1 MPDTGASQTI
11 ISAAVARDAKIS
23 IRPTHTELR
32 NASGAVMDLLGEAD
46 VALCNEKHSVI
57 STALVAIYINHS
69 ALISWIDLQKL
80 RVIPESFPAV
90 VAAVTTYND
99 IKTKTIATFPQ
110 VFSDTLDDRP
120 MCAENMKIY
129 LKENATPYRVSA
141 PRPIPLRFQEPVNLE
156 IEKYVK
162 SGIITPC
169 DEPTEWCSPAFF
181 VPKGDGKRVRL
192 VTDLSLIHI

>member
-23 IRPTHTELR
+23 VRPTRTELR
-32 NASGAVMDLLGEAD
+32 NASGAIMDLLGEAD
-46 VALCNEKHSVI
+46 VALCNEKYSVI
-57 STALVAIYINHS
+57 STALVARDINHS

-90 VAAVTTYND
+90 AAAVTTYND

-141 PRPIPLRFQEPVNLE
+141 PRPIPLRFQETANLE
-156 IEKYVK
+156 IEKYIK
-162 SGIITPC
+162 SGIIAPC
-169 DEPTEWCSPAFF
+169 
-181 VPKGDGKRVRL
+181 
-192 VTDLSLIHI
+192 DLSLIHI